1 MKSIALLSLA
11 AAALTFTSCSSTPT
25 HVDKGTIHAQTFSF
39 VNRGNRPAPNFAEG
53 SVQALAM
60 VQDAITKN
68 LAAKGVTKVDSG
80 GDITVGFLVIIGN
93 NAQTEAIDTYFGDAE
108 AADALHEKAQDAYTS
123 NKDPNHFEAGTL
135 VIDIID
141 GKNYKLLV
149 RNYASRQMLNNIT
162 VEARAE
168 RIQDV
173 VDQILK
179 DVRIEH

>member
-1 MKSIALLSLA
+1 MKSLALTFLA
-11 AAALTFTSCSSTPT
+11 AATLILTSCSSTPT
-25 HVDKGTIHAQTFSF
+25 HVDKTVHAQTFSF
-39 VNRGNRPAPNFAEG
+39 VDRGGRPTPNFAEG
-53 SVQALAM
+53 RAQALQM

-80 GDITVGFLVIIGN
+80 GDVTVGFLVIIGN
-93 NAQTEAIDTYFGDAE
+93 NAQTEAINTYFGDAE
-108 AADALHEKAQDAYTS
+108 AADDLHEKAQAAYTA

-149 RNYASRQMLNNIT
+149 RNYGSRQILNNIT
-162 VEARAE
+162 EQGRAE
-168 RIQDV
+168 RIQEL

>member
-1 MKSIALLSLA
+1 MKSIALLFLA

-25 HVDKGTIHAQTFSF
+25 RVDEGKVHAQTFSF
-39 VNRGNRPAPNFAEG
+39 VNRGNRPTPAFAEG
-53 SVQALAM
+53 SAQALAM
-60 VQDAITKN
+60 IQDAITKN

-93 NAQTEAIDTYFGDAE
+93 NAQTEAINTYFDDAE
-108 AADALHEKAQDAYTS
+108 AADALHGKAQEAYTS

-135 VIDIID
+135 VIDVID
-141 GKNYKLLV
+141 GKTYKLV
-149 RNYASRQMLNNIT
+149 MRNYATRQILNNIT

-173 VDQILK
+173 VDQVLAK
-179 DVRIEH
+179 LRVEK